1 MLEGGKEAML
11 SVKVSSKNQVT
22 LPIEICRKLNVK
34 KGSRLFL
41 EVEDG
46 KIIFTPEPASYVDHY
61 YSMAK
66 GTYGT
71 AEEIDAYVQEERR
84 SWD

>member
-1 MLEGGKEAML
+1 MH

-34 KGSRLFL
+34 KGSRLFI
-41 EVEDG
+41 EIKND
-46 KIIFTPEPASYVDHY
+46 KIIITPEPDSYVEHY

-66 GTYGT
+66 GTYGQT
-71 AEEIDAYVQEERR
+71 VEEIDRYVQEERGT
-84 SWD
+84 WD

>member
-1 MLEGGKEAML
+1 MH

-34 KGSRLFL
+34 KGSRLFI
-41 EVEDG
+41 EIKND
-46 KIIFTPEPASYVDHY
+46 KIIITPEPDNYVEHY

-66 GTYGT
+66 GTYGQT
-71 AEEIDAYVQEERR
+71 VEEIDRYVQEERGT
-84 SWD
+84 WD

>member
-1 MLEGGKEAML
+1 MH

-34 KGSRLFL
+34 KGSRLFM
-41 EVEDG
+41 EIKDS
-46 KIIFTPEPASYVDHY
+46 KIIITLEPENYTEHY

-66 GTYGT
+66 EHMVKLLKKLMLMFRKRGKCGI
-71 AEEIDAYVQEERR
+71 EIY
-84 SWD
+84 

>member
-1 MLEGGKEAML
+1 MH

-34 KGSRLFL
+34 KGSRLFM
-41 EVEDG
+41 EIKDS
-46 KIIFTPEPASYVDHY
+46 KIIITLEPENYTEHY

-66 GTYGT
+66 GTYGKT
-71 AEEIDAYVQEERR
+71 VEEIDAYVQEEREV
-84 SWD
+84 WD